1 MMSLQVRLVW
11 HISHC
16 ISWRLCFFWFTDIFA
31 AQEVQRGN
39 ATEVAAVDS
48 SSPFSV
54 SWSLNGSTP
63 MGESKTFWKLTATQS
78 VKFGRKRTASADHMC
93 HTCVSVLQL
102 CPTLS
107 GLRGQPPQRLW
118 QFLTAE
124 LGSQAAGWQTAQRP
138 TCWSQSTVWRPP
150 SRPKLPFNSERWR
163 TFTSVWD
170 FWKLMEEFDKE
181 KTFPSKFL
189 CIPEFSCFSSASCWT
204 IPHPG
209 FRPGRAWMER
219 AAVKQGWQLLRM
231 TSHFFILAHQYPP
244 PQTFHPSM
252 QAWLGGILPGSER
265 NRGGLSNRTTQATGE
280 ENGAD
285 VWVYFSTLWKA
296 EGSRWR
302 FRMREF
308 CVLYMEIC
316 GLAAEIK
323 AASEEKDGIQRGP
336 IRVHEHSECE

>member
-107 GLRGQPPQRLW
+107 GLRGQRSAASTPLAVPDSRTGISGSRLTNRTKTNV
-118 QFLTAE
+118 LIAVDGLATSE
-124 LGSQAAGWQTAQRP
+124 SSQTA
-138 TCWSQSTVWRPP
+138 V
-150 SRPKLPFNSERWR
+150 
-163 TFTSVWD
+163 
-170 FWKLMEEFDKE
+170 
-181 KTFPSKFL
+181 
-189 CIPEFSCFSSASCWT
+189 
-204 IPHPG
+204 
-209 FRPGRAWMER
+209 
-219 AAVKQGWQLLRM
+219 
-231 TSHFFILAHQYPP
+231 
-244 PQTFHPSM
+244 
-252 QAWLGGILPGSER
+252 
-265 NRGGLSNRTTQATGE
+265 
-280 ENGAD
+280 
-285 VWVYFSTLWKA
+285 
-296 EGSRWR
+296 
-302 FRMREF
+302 
-308 CVLYMEIC
+308 
-316 GLAAEIK
+316 
-323 AASEEKDGIQRGP
+323 
-336 IRVHEHSECE
+336 